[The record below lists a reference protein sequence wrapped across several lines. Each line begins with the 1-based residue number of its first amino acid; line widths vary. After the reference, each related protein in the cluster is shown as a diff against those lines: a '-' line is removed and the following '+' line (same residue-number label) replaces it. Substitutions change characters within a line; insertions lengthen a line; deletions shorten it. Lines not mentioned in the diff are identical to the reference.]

1 MRSAGGVGFLGV
13 IQRADLHKWTTGSG
27 SDRKR
32 WDLRFS
38 LTARGTAWVTGQ
50 RGPAQLVPS
59 RVGDLDAVKTVG
71 KFPGT
76 CQSVK
81 RVRISGSVCELGLA
95 WEGTGC

>member
-1 MRSAGGVGFLGV
+1 MQSAGGVGFLGV
-13 IQRADLHKWTTGSG
+13 IQRADLHKWTSGSG

-50 RGPAQLVPS
+50 HGPAGLVPS
-59 RVGDLDAVKTVG
+59 RVGRPGRGEDCG
-71 KFPGT
+71 KVSGNLPE
-76 CQSVK
+76 CK